1 MITDTGRGGE
11 DMRIRMRGM
20 WAVAGLAALAAV
32 SGCGT
37 DQPPGPAAGPTTAS
51 GSPSPSASA
60 THAPESTEAAAPD
73 SPAGLLAR
81 AEAAMDAEAG
91 WTFKVTSEESLAQS
105 GAPAG
110 QAGTASYTATV
121 NRTGSPEAL
130 HQTGTVLSKGR
141 SKAEEVFAV
150 DGTGYVREGAP
161 GTPWRKAPLTDP
173 ETAAKVEDPLAALA
187 GFTVY
192 AERGERIEVVRSAG
206 EIRLRLRI
214 PAGYLSERE
223 ERPAVAR
230 AAQEF
235 LPTLEKLRKA
245 GVTAPEKKIVLSRF
259 EETLVLDARTH
270 RVTSYRTSFG
280 FAVPHEGRRLDYAQK
295 LRTDTEGVFTGRI
308 EAPAATS

>member
-1 MITDTGRGGE
+1 M
-11 DMRIRMRGM
+11 RMRKHSV
-20 WAVAGLAALAAV
+20 WAVAGLAVLAAV

-37 DQPPGPAAGPTTAS
+37 DQPSGPVAGPTT
-51 GSPSPSASA
+51 PSPSA
-60 THAPESTEAAAPD
+60 THAPESTPESTEAAAPD

-81 AEAAMDAEAG
+81 AEAAMGAEAG

-105 GAPAG
+105 GAPAEQTSG
-110 QAGTASYTATV
+110 ASYSATV
-121 NRTGSPEAL
+121 DRTGSPEAL
-130 HQTGTVLSKGR
+130 HQTGTVRSKGK
-141 SKAEEVFAV
+141 SKPEEVFAV

-187 GFTVY
+187 AFADY
-192 AERGERIEVVRSAG
+192 AEQGERIEVIRSDG

-214 PAGYLSERE
+214 PAGRLSERE
-223 ERPAVAR
+223 ERPAVSR

-270 RVTSYRTSFG
+270 QVTSYRTSFG
-280 FAVPHEGRRLDYAQK
+280 FAVPHDGRRLDYAQK
-295 LRTDTEGVFTGRI
+295 LRTDTKGVFTGRI
-308 EAPAATS
+308 EAPAAATS